1 LEKAVKTSTK
11 PEGPVTLRK
20 IAALAGVSPST
31 VSRVLNRDPNVRISE
46 PSRSRIL
53 DIASETGYRPNRLA
67 RSLKYQRT
75 HVIGMLIPDITNPLF
90 SALFRSV
97 DDVASAA
104 GYHVILC
111 NTGDS
116 ASRFQDHLEAL
127 SDGHVDGVLIATA
140 HRTDVAIEKL
150 HSRRVPYVLLN
161 RRRDTDE
168 DASVVPDD
176 RRGAQLA
183 IEHLVQLG
191 HRRIAHIAG
200 SGEVSRTANRIVGYR
215 ETMKSLGLPEI
226 IYHIPAGGMHER
238 AGEDALVQLMKASQE
253 EKPTAIFTA
262 NDLVALGVL
271 AAARRMGIRV
281 PDELSVVG
289 CDDVPLARYVQPA
302 LTTIK
307 YPVNDIGRLATEQL
321 IELISAQP
329 VNAVVLP
336 KLVLPVELI
345 RRESTSATA

>member
-1 LEKAVKTSTK
+1 MSTWKK

-53 DIASETGYRPNRLA
+53 SIASETGYRPNRLA

-90 SALFRSV
+90 SALFKSV
-97 DDVASAA
+97 DDVASTA

-127 SDGHVDGVLIATA
+127 GDGHVDGVLIATA
-140 HRTDVAIEKL
+140 HRNDVAIEKL
-150 HSRRVPYVLLN
+150 HSRRLPYVLLN

-176 RRGAQLA
+176 RSGAQLA
-183 IEHLVQLG
+183 VEHLAQLG
-191 HRRIAHIAG
+191 HRKIAHIAG
-200 SGEVSRTANRIVGYR
+200 SQDVSRTANRLDGYR
-215 ETMKSLGLPEI
+215 QSMKSLALPEI
-226 IYHIPAGGMHER
+226 VHQISAGGMDER
-238 AGEDALVQLMKASQE
+238 AGEHGLVQLMEASQE
-253 EKPTAIFTA
+253 GGPTAIFTA

-271 AAARRMGIRV
+271 AAARRMGIHV

-307 YPVNDIGRLATEQL
+307 YPVYDIGKLATEQL
-321 IELISAQP
+321 IKLISAQASNE
-329 VNAVVLP
+329 VDQIQ
-336 KLVLPVELI
+336 LVLPVELI
-345 RRESTSATA
+345 ARESTSVPIEAI